1 MFFLD
6 ISKFILKNYPS
17 PDQIFENVQKHA
29 IENMGRFTP
38 IFGLITSRNDIKSY
52 R

>member
-1 MFFLD
+1 MFLLD
-6 ISKFILKNYPS
+6 VSKFILKNYPS

-38 IFGLITSRNDIKSY
+38 IFGLINFRNEIKTY